1 MFLPHNKQLQ
11 SFPLP
16 LSSVVCRVSYTTSLS
31 AHSPSPTK
39 FAPPLPLLHTLAEC
53 QQHMQHSVSPP
64 DLPVPY
70 AQKAATHI
78 SHAST
83 SPRTRTSIRHM
94 QTVGADVQ
102 WPLRC
107 PEGEWWQEAGGQI
120 AAGTYT
126 WWDGKRQ
133 DDAQRIK
140 NRGEK
145 TYYNCSGDCC
155 ITLMK
160 GSNIWKG
167 DKKKMTRQNIRKRSN
182 LTEIKG

>member
-145 TYYNCSGDCC
+145 TYYNCSGDCR

-167 DKKKMTRQNIRKRSN
+167 DKKKITQRRWEM
-182 LTEIKG
+182 L

>member
-39 FAPPLPLLHTLAEC
+39 FAPPSLPLLHTLAEC

-140 NRGEK
+140 NRGGK
-145 TYYNCSGDCC
+145 TYYNCSGDCR

-167 DKKKMTRQNIRKRSN
+167 DKKKMTQRRWEM
-182 LTEIKG
+182 L